1 LKYHTEDNK
10 MRFHRKG
17 RRSRPSL
24 TKFRWKMFVA
34 INKLNIPFAE
44 QEAEK
49 AKLKKLGTLYRLPQT
64 SKQKL
69 VQEGPRP
76 LIDDWW

>member
-1 LKYHTEDNK
+1 
-10 MRFHRKG
+10 
-17 RRSRPSL
+17 
-24 TKFRWKMFVA
+24 MFVA